1 MDMMRKEGFQGIG
14 RRERRSMIRRWRSEG
29 RGMSLKQWA
38 RLVEVGDAATAWLE
52 KKKATP

>member
-38 RLVEVGDAATAWLE
+38 RLGEVGDAATAWLE